1 MIILKINIKQL
12 ILCIAIPLLVG
23 GLAAFLTRDSMDIF
37 TQLDKPPLSPPGI
50 LFPIVW
56 TILYTLMGIA
66 SYLVVSSDADK
77 EEIQNAL
84 FVYGLQLA
92 VNFFWSI
99 FFFNLGWYLFAFFW
113 LLLLWGFILYTIVVF
128 YRISK
133 PAAYLLIPYLLWVTF
148 AGYLNFAIAVS
159 L

>member
-1 MIILKINIKQL
+1 MKINTKQL

-23 GLAAFLTRDSMDIF
+23 TLSGFLTRNSMNIF
-37 TQLDKPPLSPPGI
+37 TQVDKPPLSPPGY

-66 SYLVVSSDADK
+66 SYLIVSSNADK

-84 FVYGLQLA
+84 FVYGLQLV
-92 VNFFWSI
+92 VNFFWPI
-99 FFFNLGWYLFAFFW
+99 FFFYLGWYLFAFFW
-113 LLLLWGFILYTIVVF
+113 LLLLWGFILYTIIVF

-133 PAAYLLIPYLLWVTF
+133 PAAYLLIPYFLWVTF
-148 AGYLNFAIAVS
+148 AGYLNLAIAIS
-159 L
+159 A